1 MNKVNAAILVLVPVL
16 IAVSHAWAA
25 PDSGELNSLFNEGCD
40 LYEASE
46 FEGAQ
51 GIFESLVSAGVKDA
65 AVYYN
70 LGNCYYQLGEIG
82 KAIISYRHAQMLA
95 PRDEEIKANL
105 AFLRSSIG
113 FKDTTATLDLGG
125 LLGLPGKI
133 ASPKEWQVISYVGY
147 YAAALCFLTILFIGG
162 APRRYALRVIVVSV
176 VVAVASWVFAGRG
189 RAGFSAGNQGAV
201 VTDRSEFMSG
211 PGAAFEELARLP
223 DGVEVTLRSRTG
235 IWVEVRLPTGEVGWL
250 KEEDIQTL

>member
-1 MNKVNAAILVLVPVL
+1 MDKVKAAVLVLALVV
-16 IAVSHAWAA
+16 IAGPRAWAA
-25 PDSGELNSLFNEGCD
+25 ADAAELNSLFNEGCD

-51 GIFESLVSAGVKDA
+51 GIFESLVSAGVKDP

-82 KAIISYRHAQMLA
+82 KAIISYRHARMLA

-105 AFLRSSIG
+105 AFIRSSIG
-113 FKDTTATLDLGG
+113 FKDTTSTVGLGG
-125 LLGLPGKI
+125 LTKLPGEI
-133 ASPKEWQVISYVGY
+133 ASPKEWQTVFYIAY
-147 YAAALCFLTILFIGG
+147 YAAALCFLVILFVGG
-162 APRRYALRVIVVSV
+162 AVRRYTLRVLVVSLV
-176 VVAVASWVFAGRG
+176 LTIASWVFAERG
-189 RAGFSAGNQGAV
+189 RAAFSAGNQGAV
-201 VTDRSEFMSG
+201 ITDRSEFMSG

-235 IWVEVRLPTGEVGWL
+235 IWVEVSLPTGEVGWL
-250 KEEDIQTL
+250 REEDIQTL